1 MSFSS
6 LNNNN
11 TFNADNDEK
20 VKKNFQKTLDDTTS
34 SNRNEKGKKTKK
46 IELNIQ
52 AKKSVHIQSVTFSI
66 TADQLDK
73 ISKVAREKGFKGRSD
88 LLSAIIDA
96 L

>member
-6 LNNNN
+6 LNKN
-11 TFNADNDEK
+11 TFNTDNDEK

-34 SNRNEKGKKTKK
+34 SNKNEKSKKTKTL
-46 IELNIQ
+46 ELNIQ
-52 AKKSVHIQSVTFSI
+52 AKKSALKQSVTFSI
-66 TADQLDK
+66 TANQLDK
-73 ISKVAREKGFKGRSD
+73 INKIAREKGFKGRSD